1 MNRVVGI
8 LKSTYNFFAGDAIIL
23 GGVVV
28 AFALGTVLVH
38 IVHAPNPVSAVF
50 FIVCI
55 SAGLVLTLTREVAG
69 RHRHR

>member
-23 GGVVV
+23 GAVVI
-28 AFALGTVLVH
+28 AFALGTILVH
-38 IVHAPNPVSAVF
+38 VLHAANAVTGLL

-55 SAGLVLTLTREVAG
+55 SAGLVLTLTRETVG
-69 RHRHR
+69 RPRHR